1 MAPPPI
7 PVSRRTVLRW
17 LALAP
22 LPLQAAETVTSS
34 LTLNDL
40 VGSAGWPEPL
50 QKLIAYA
57 LSLTSRKLGYQ
68 LGSADPDQGGMDC
81 SGTIHHVLKASGIK
95 EVPRQSGDFYRW
107 AKAAGNLTP
116 VTGIPALADPMLAKL
131 KPGDLLFWS
140 GTYDTGA
147 RALPISHV
155 MIYLSR
161 TKAGKPVMFGAS
173 DGRPYQG
180 KRQNGVS
187 VFDFRLPSADSKARL
202 VAYGAVPGLDVGKVP
217 AVPPVAERGTAG
229 PQSRRGPY
237 GKSVP
242 SRRLSGKVHGPP

>member
-1 MAPPPI
+1 MAFPPF

-22 LPLQAAETVTSS
+22 LPLHAAETVTSS
-34 LTLNDL
+34 LTLDDL
-40 VGSAGWPEPL
+40 AGSAKWPAPL
-50 QKLIAYA
+50 QKLITYA

-68 LGSADPDQGGMDC
+68 FGSADPDQGGMDC

-95 EVPRQSGDFYRW
+95 EVPRQSDEFYRW

-131 KPGDLLFWS
+131 KPGDLLFWT
-140 GTYDTGA
+140 GTYDTGT

-155 MIYLSR
+155 MIYLGR

-187 VFDFRLPSADSKARL
+187 VFDFRLPSADSKARF
-202 VAYGAVPGLDVGKVP
+202 VGYGAVPGLDVGKVP
-217 AVPPVAERGTAG
+217 AVPPGG
-229 PQSRRGPY
+229 
-237 GKSVP
+237 
-242 SRRLSGKVHGPP
+242 